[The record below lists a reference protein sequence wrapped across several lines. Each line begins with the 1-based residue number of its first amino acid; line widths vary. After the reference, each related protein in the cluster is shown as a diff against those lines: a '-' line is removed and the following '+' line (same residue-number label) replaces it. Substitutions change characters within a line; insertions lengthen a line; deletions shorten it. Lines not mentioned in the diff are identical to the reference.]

1 MFGQNSIL
9 SPSSPQASSAAK
21 ARGLLLK
28 GQFPVAK
35 LGTADFE
42 ELIGLPPLVPARHSR
57 SYGLFL
63 LLNTMA
69 PEFQCPSCKCDRPAS
84 IIVRDLLMRLG

>member
-1 MFGQNSIL
+1 M
-9 SPSSPQASSAAK
+9 
-21 ARGLLLK
+21 
-28 GQFPVAK
+28 AK

-42 ELIGLPPLVPARHSR
+42 ELIGLPPFVPARHSR

-69 PEFQCPSCKCDRPAS
+69 PEFQCPSCKCGRAPSA
-84 IIVRDLLMRLG
+84 ILQDLLMRRG